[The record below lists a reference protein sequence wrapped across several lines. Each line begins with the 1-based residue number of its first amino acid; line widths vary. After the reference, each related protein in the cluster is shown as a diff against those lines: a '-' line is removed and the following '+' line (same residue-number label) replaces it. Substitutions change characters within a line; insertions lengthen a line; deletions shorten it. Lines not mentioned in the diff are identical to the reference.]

1 MKITDFINEAK
12 DGLPVK
18 TLKGLYHV
26 GTLDASKKR
35 DGFEGAGLSVSTHPD
50 AWKQIARGHVTGD
63 THSATKEGNKFLDA
77 HGLSDAHNEQIKQ
90 WALENDY
97 LAQQE
102 TVTVC
107 YYDDEMEDDLCST
120 FNSMADA
127 EAEYDEELEHMDVS
141 VDKGGIVPTDKLKK
155 ETRQNRI
162 ESTGVLEFVLPIFA
176 EQQGLDGVW
185 WQDKLDVNR
194 YSAPRGVIVPSKIK
208 SWKFAVNETAGV
220 GKITKQNTTPDVKP
234 GETERQAKKFFPMNK
249 NGKPKPLGVKG
260 ATPNQ
265 AFNLGMTENIS
276 VTGTERGKQA
286 RKKKLRPGSEAW
298 FKHWFS
304 LPLMKR
310 ESFEQAKAELI
321 EHIDNVRSAKDTA
334 TPVKEDFGSV
344 PPLAELILM
353 AVVAKTTVSGLIAAF
368 KVAVK
373 TGKGINK
380 LRKLHNHVKDMGEDL
395 ADYAMP
401 RRESFDNSPASERFI
416 NAALQALHRLVTS
429 KGKKQSVGG
438 YAFDIARAFDSINAR
453 QLEDLY
459 HEKYGVTESVNE
471 ATEMKISDLTISD
484 AGMAIAQSVGGG
496 SRTDAPLAVT
506 KLPSGHVYLVNG
518 YHRLVDAMQAGKDTV
533 SVKYVPYEKVEILW
547 KQEREQDIK
556 YGKQF
561 NEESEIWQWN
571 KEDPNNPEVHI
582 QGYGRLMLN
591 QIEDSI
597 VGKLKELTK
606 MAERGDF
613 EQIQS
618 LLDRD
623 VMQSMMKAVVDTK
636 AELQATRKRGG
647 PKSRGINRESI
658 LDVIGKS
665 EIKELDL
672 KEFTLNRE
680 TSVKE
685 EEKKNDLLKGFDPRT
700 ERALMMLKAKYPQA
714 DNILSALLAD
724 VENNEED
731 SDIADLSHE
740 LKMDKLLKA
749 VEVLQKEINLL
760 KGGKKLNVVKETG
773 GVGKIVPGINTT
785 VDVGPNEI
793 TKQAAKFGNKVSKDG
808 LPKKT
813 FRRK

>member
-63 THSATKEGNKFLDA
+63 TYSATKEGNKFLDA

-471 ATEMKISDLTISD
+471 AIEMKISDLTISD

-506 KLPSGHVYLVNG
+506 KLPSGYVYLVNG

-533 SVKYVPYEKVEILW
+533 SVEYVPYEKVEILW

-561 NEESEIWQWN
+561 NENFADGKVKGKSR
-571 KEDPNNPEVHI
+571 P
-582 QGYGRLMLN
+582 GRVKKSGASCN
-591 QIEDSI
+591 GS
-597 VGKLKELTK
+597 VTELRAKAKKASGEKAK
-606 MAERGDF
+606 MYHWCAN
-613 EQIQS
+613 
-618 LLDRD
+618 
-623 VMQSMMKAVVDTK
+623 MKA
-636 AELQATRKRGG
+636 
-647 PKSRGINRESI
+647 
-658 LDVIGKS
+658 
-665 EIKELDL
+665 
-672 KEFTLNRE
+672 
-680 TSVKE
+680 
-685 EEKKNDLLKGFDPRT
+685 
-700 ERALMMLKAKYPQA
+700 
-714 DNILSALLAD
+714 
-724 VENNEED
+724 
-731 SDIADLSHE
+731 
-740 LKMDKLLKA
+740 
-749 VEVLQKEINLL
+749 
-760 KGGKKLNVVKETG
+760 GKK
-773 GVGKIVPGINTT
+773 
-785 VDVGPNEI
+785 
-793 TKQAAKFGNKVSKDG
+793 
-808 LPKKT
+808 
-813 FRRK
+813 